1 MREMPLTPEQKAF
14 AANNHGLVYKFL
26 NKNQLPEDEFY
37 DVVIFGY
44 LKAIK
49 EYFSKDSLR
58 QYSFATICWKTM
70 KQSLYNYHKS
80 LLCQK
85 RNAETVSI
93 HSEIPNSE
101 LPLEETLTKPD
112 ELMLQLETELLLHDL
127 ASHIS
132 RQQMDIIRLKTGGY
146 SIQDIAHIKKIPLKY
161 VKETLEDVQQILM
174 KICYE

>member
-1 MREMPLTPEQKAF
+1 
-14 AANNHGLVYKFL
+14 
-26 NKNQLPEDEFY
+26 
-37 DVVIFGY
+37 
-44 LKAIK
+44 
-49 EYFSKDSLR
+49 
-58 QYSFATICWKTM
+58 M